1 MSVTVACCQVELEVG
16 RAKRNRQ
23 ACVEAAAAAASAGA
37 EIIVLPELANSGYVF
52 SDPAEAR
59 ALAEPLDGPTVSALE
74 ALAQRARVVVVS
86 GLCES
91 DTQHGVLR
99 NSAVIVDEQGL
110 RAVYRK
116 AHLWGREPEFFQAG
130 DAPPAVL
137 DTRFGRLGTMVC
149 YDIEF
154 PEWVRGAAL
163 MGAQLLCVPTNWPAE
178 PCPPGERSMEVVRAQ
193 AAASVNR
200 VFIACADRAATE
212 RGVVWVNGTVI
223 AGPDG
228 YPLAGPV
235 YADRAATITAQ
246 LELRQADDK
255 SLGPRNDVFADRRPE
270 LYRDLLS

>member
-16 RAKRNRQ
+16 SAKRNRQ
-23 ACVEAAAAAASAGA
+23 ACLEAVAAAAADGA

-52 SDPAEAR
+52 ADPGEAR
-59 ALAEPLDGPTVSALE
+59 ALAEPLDGPMVSALE
-74 ALAQRARVVVVS
+74 ELAKSLRVVVVS

-91 DTQHGVLR
+91 DRQDGVLR
-99 NSAVIVDEQGL
+99 NSAIVVDERGL
-110 RAVYRK
+110 RSVYRK
-116 AHLWGREPEFFQAG
+116 AHLWGREPQFFRPG
-130 DAPPAVL
+130 DQPPAVI

-149 YDIEF
+149 YDLEF

-193 AAASVNR
+193 AAASINR
-200 VFIACADRAATE
+200 VFIACCDRAAVE

-223 AGPDG
+223 VGPDG

-235 YADRAATITAQ
+235 YADRAVTITAQ
-246 LELRQADDK
+246 LELSAADDK
-255 SLGPRNDVFADRRPE
+255 SLGPRNDVFADRRAD
-270 LYRDLLS
+270 LYRDLPG